1 MRAGAVRGSRDELSP
16 HPTEGTAV
24 KDLAMYTQ
32 GKRRRLSA
40 VLVLSTV
47 TALAGCGSSGN
58 GSAGPSTVVIDEL
71 VPLTGPSADIGPQDD
86 VPGFTVAASVINA
99 AGGILG
105 KQLQLVQTDLGA
117 DPADSVTN
125 TRQML
130 ATHSGLNGVVGLTS
144 DTVIVTANILE
155 TAHIATITQAG
166 TLQLD
171 HYKSKYIYR
180 LFPPDST
187 NSVAM
192 AAVALKKGYMR
203 AALLIGQ
210 NSGSQ
215 SVIPPLQSSYTKH
228 GGQIVDNEVL
238 PLDQSSY
245 QVELAKMIAAKP
257 DVIFYETDEQTA
269 ATIFSELKTLNNL
282 SIPIIGTSATG
293 TGPFWQTASAAVGG
307 YAQMAKFFVDVNAPS
322 QYTGAGYQTFA
333 AAYKKI
339 YPNDTSNVYVA
350 GNYDAVIVMAL
361 AMNMAKST
369 DPSVYVNDIPKVVD
383 DHSATP
389 VTNYADG
396 VAAIKAGKSFYY
408 NGTLGPVSFDQYHSI
423 AGEYVVEQSL
433 PDGSGFHTIQDV
445 PNDVVAAYL

>member
-1 MRAGAVRGSRDELSP
+1 
-16 HPTEGTAV
+16 
-24 KDLAMYTQ
+24 MYTG
-32 GKRRRLSA
+32 GKRRRLA
-40 VLVLSTV
+40 VMLAMSMM
-47 TALAGCGSSGN
+47 TALTACGSSGS
-58 GSAGPSTVVIDEL
+58 GSGGSGGSTVVIDEL

-86 VPGFTVAASVINA
+86 IPGFTTAKAVINA

-105 KQLQLVQTDLGA
+105 KQIELVQTDLGA

-130 ATHSGLNGVVGLTS
+130 ATHSGLSGVVGLTS
-144 DTVIVTANILE
+144 DTAIVTANALE
-155 TAHIATITQAG
+155 SAHVVTLTQSG

-171 HYKSKYIYR
+171 HYQSKYVFR

-192 AAVALKKGYMR
+192 AAVALQKGYKR

-215 SVIPPLQSSYTKH
+215 SVIPPLQASYTKH
-228 GGQIVDNEVL
+228 GGQIVDNESL
-238 PLDQSSY
+238 PLDQTSY

-293 TGPFWQTASAAVGG
+293 TGPFWQTASTAVGG
-307 YAQMAKFFVDVNAPS
+307 YAEMAKFFVDVNAPS
-322 QYTGAGYQTFA
+322 QYSGAGYQTFLTT
-333 AAYKKI
+333 YKKI
-339 YPNDTSNVYVA
+339 YPNGTPNVYVA
-350 GNYDAVIVMAL
+350 GNYDCLVVMAL
-361 AMNMAKST
+361 AMTMANST
-369 DPSVYVNDIPKVVD
+369 DPTVYVDDIPKVVNN
-383 DHSATP
+383 HSATA

-445 PNDVVAAYL
+445 PNDVVASFQ

>member
-1 MRAGAVRGSRDELSP
+1 MGHIP
-16 HPTEGTAV
+16 
-24 KDLAMYTQ
+24 MYT
-32 GKRRRLSA
+32 S
-40 VLVLSTV
+40 LVRQRIAMAAALATA
-47 TALAGCGSSGN
+47 TALAACGGGGGSGGSGSS
-58 GSAGPSTVVIDEL
+58 SVVIDEL

-86 VPGFTVAASVINA
+86 IPGFTAAQAAINA

-105 KQLQLVQTDLGA
+105 KKLTLVQTDLGA

-130 ATHSGLNGVVGLTS
+130 AANSGLSGVVGLTS
-144 DTVIVTANILE
+144 DTAVVSANVLESSHIVC
-155 TAHIATITQAG
+155 ITQAG

-171 HYKSKYIYR
+171 HYKSKYIFR

-192 AAVALKKGYMR
+192 AAVALKKGYTH

-215 SVIPPLQSSYTKH
+215 SVIPPLQASYTKH
-228 GGQIVDNEVL
+228 GGTIVDNEVL
-238 PLDQSSY
+238 PLDQTSY

-293 TGPFWQTASAAVGG
+293 TGPFWQTASQAVGG
-307 YAQMAKFFVDVNAPS
+307 YAEMAKFFVDVNAPS
-322 QYTGAGYQTFA
+322 QYSGAGYQTF
-333 AAYKKI
+333 KKYYSKL
-339 YPNDTSNVYVA
+339 YPSDTPNVYLA
-350 GNYDAVIVMAL
+350 GNYDSVVVMAL
-361 AMNMAKST
+361 AMTMANST
-369 DPSVYVNDIPKVVD
+369 DPTVYVADIPKVVA
-383 DHSATP
+383 DHSATS

-445 PNDVVAAYL
+445 PNDVVAAYE